1 MKIKVFCPNQNGKIE
16 FTPVELEKLLNDTY
30 AEGQRNCNCHASGIT
45 WTNPYVAPYCSTTAS
60 NAGTNDAGTNG
71 AGANNPTS
79 ANTFKINI
87 SNTDAKELSKKVED
101 FVKQFSAISNGK
113 NDVFSNLAKE
123 LNF

>member
-30 AEGQRNCNCHASGIT
+30 AEGQRNCNCHANGIT

-60 NAGTNDAGTNG
+60 NAGTNDAGV
-71 AGANNPTS
+71 NNPAST
-79 ANTFKINI
+79 NTFKINI
-87 SNTDAKELSKKVED
+87 SNTDAKEMSKQIGD
-101 FVKQFSAISNGK
+101 FVKQFSAINNGK
-113 NDVFSNLAKE
+113 NDVFTNLAKE